1 MIGNGWNDL
10 GRDLSK
16 MVDDAVRN
24 RNFQSLNT
32 SINDTI
38 RRAFEETPLG
48 GQNHMGGYDFKL
60 SKDEP
65 ETTSS
70 QGAPFTGTPNKTSDR
85 YNDMGQT
92 KLFLKR
98 RKRRGPAQR
107 KFVFGIILTVLGVV
121 SLPECIIDLV
131 SGIIETGTAAGAL
144 IIAALMALA
153 GIILTIK
160 GKAGKKLSDSFD
172 NYIRI
177 MAGKEYENIN
187 VLAQRSGETEKRT
200 LSSIKKMLEKGW
212 FFQGHLDSS
221 EKCLMVSNN
230 AYKQYMETLQ
240 NMKIRKEQEIREA
253 AEAEKRGLSP
263 EAKGVIDAGRDYI
276 RQIRESNDAIP
287 GVEVSDK
294 MYKMESLVKK
304 IFDQA
309 EAYPE
314 NIPDLRKLMDY
325 YLPMTIKLL
334 KAYEELD
341 GQSPDIDNVAKTKK
355 EIEDTIDTLNIAF
368 ENLLDDLFRD
378 KAWDISSDISVL
390 NTMLA
395 QEGLTEKNPFKS

>member
-1 MIGNGWNDL
+1 
-10 GRDLSK
+10 
-16 MVDDAVRN
+16 
-24 RNFQSLNT
+24 
-32 SINDTI
+32 
-38 RRAFEETPLG
+38 
-48 GQNHMGGYDFKL
+48 
-60 SKDEP
+60 
-65 ETTSS
+65 
-70 QGAPFTGTPNKTSDR
+70 
-85 YNDMGQT
+85 
-92 KLFLKR
+92 
-98 RKRRGPAQR
+98 
-107 KFVFGIILTVLGVV
+107 
-121 SLPECIIDLV
+121 
-131 SGIIETGTAAGAL
+131 
-144 IIAALMALA
+144 
-153 GIILTIK
+153 
-160 GKAGKKLSDSFD
+160 
-172 NYIRI
+172 
-177 MAGKEYENIN
+177 
-187 VLAQRSGETEKRT
+187 
-200 LSSIKKMLEKGW
+200 
-212 FFQGHLDSS
+212 
-221 EKCLMVSNN
+221 MVSNN

-263 EAKGVIDAGRDYI
+263 EAKGVIDAGREYI

-341 GQSPDIDNVAKTKK
+341 GQSLDIDNVAKTKK